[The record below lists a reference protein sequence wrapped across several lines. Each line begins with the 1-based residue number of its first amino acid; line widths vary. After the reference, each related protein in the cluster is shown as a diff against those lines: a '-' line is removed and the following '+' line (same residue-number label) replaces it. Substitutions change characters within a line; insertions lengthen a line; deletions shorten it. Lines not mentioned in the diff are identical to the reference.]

1 VVETKIL
8 PLDRMAIEE
17 AGPNPNELA
26 AAIHAQLGLKTGA
39 VPVHAIARALDIV
52 DIRQERLHSIEGA
65 LVMTPDRNNGAILT
79 NANSSLRRRRFT
91 IAHELGHFLNQWH
104 EPPNDKGFACT
115 TEDLG
120 TGWRGV
126 SRDAG
131 QHRLQ
136 ESQANR
142 FAIELLAPAS
152 RVEPFLKAIPDL
164 EQVIAVS
171 VDLDISKEA
180 AARRYVELCER
191 PIAVVF
197 GHKGIVRYVERHPL
211 FPFISRTKGDP
222 LPSCQTKPDAS
233 GLTGHIHADPSDWL
247 APSAR
252 RDLLT
257 QWLVQAKGYSMTL
270 LMLDDDDEDEGL
282 ELQKRRPRQYPGD

>member
-1 VVETKIL
+1 VVETEIL
-8 PLDRMAIEE
+8 PLDRMAIGE
-17 AGPNPNELA
+17 AGPNPDKLA
-26 AAIHAQLGLKTGA
+26 AAIHAQLGVNTGA

-91 IAHELGHFLNQWH
+91 IAHELGHFLNPWH
-104 EPPNDKGFACT
+104 QPPRPVAFACT

-126 SRDAG
+126 SGEAG

-152 RVEPFLKAIPDL
+152 RVEPFLNAIPDL
-164 EQVIAVS
+164 EQVIAIS
-171 VDLDISKEA
+171 TDLDISKEA
-180 AARRYVELCER
+180 AARRYVELYER

-197 GHKGIVRYVERHPL
+197 GRNGIVRYVDRAPD
-211 FPFISRTKGDP
+211 FPFVSCRKGDP
-222 LPSCQTKPDAS
+222 LPSCQNAPDPS
-233 GLTGHIHADPSDWL
+233 GLTGRIHSEPADWV
-247 APSAR
+247 AR
-252 RDLLT
+252 MPQSELLT
-257 QWLVQAKGYSMTL
+257 QRLFQASGFSMTL
-270 LMLDDDDEDEGL
+270 LMLDEDEKEEL
-282 ELQKRRPRQYPGD
+282 EL